1 MGISVPS
8 SPSQSPILQVAR
20 VVETSSNVTLS
31 GLQTIDGVLLV
42 ADERVLLTAQSD
54 GKQNGLWKASS
65 GAWTRPSD
73 YESGATIE
81 ANIVVPVS
89 SGTANADTR
98 WQITTDGTIVVD
110 TTSTTW
116 AKTDL
121 GITAVVDDTSPQLG
135 GNLNLDTHN
144 LVRGVNTVLSTT
156 TDGDAIHPN
165 DVGIGAISD
174 PARKLEILDA
184 SNPQLRLT
192 HTDGAEYM
200 ELQSLSSGDAA
211 VKITDSNVFVR
222 SGDTSSFVQ
231 VQNTT
236 TGQAD
241 SVSDGLSVGMSGY
254 AAYLWNRE
262 TNSNATLNLG
272 CSGAS
277 AVTIN
282 NTNDVGIGLAPGGDP
297 ARKLEILDASNPHIR
312 LTQTDGTDYTEIG
325 TIDNGQYIGSTLVD
339 VVGSGSVHSAF
350 IARGSGTSCFFQAQH
365 SAAQSDNVNKGL
377 TVGING
383 VNAQLNNREAGTLNI
398 STHNRVAIQVNDYP
412 SGGSSIAYQPG
423 TVPAASFPDDAT
435 PAPSSFPVDSAKTVL
450 ISTGSVQLPTLT
462 DPQHVGVQYVVM
474 NTSGSTL
481 TGAVTTTGTVK
492 MYDKNNTAGVQTTD
506 IDAYSAKTFVF
517 IESDKYVMVG

>member
-20 VVETSSNVTLS
+20 VVETSSDITLS

-42 ADERVLLTAQSD
+42 ADERVLLTAQGD
-54 GKQNGLWKASS
+54 GTENGLWKASS
-65 GAWTRPSD
+65 GAWSRPSD

-135 GNLNLDTHN
+135 GNLDLDSHN
-144 LVRGVNTVLSTT
+144 LVRGAETVLSTT

-165 DVGIGAISD
+165 DVGIGL
-174 PARKLEILDA
+174 P
-184 SNPQLRLT
+184 
-192 HTDGAEYM
+192 
-200 ELQSLSSGDAA
+200 
-211 VKITDSNVFVR
+211 
-222 SGDTSSFVQ
+222 
-231 VQNTT
+231 
-236 TGQAD
+236 
-241 SVSDGLSVGMSGY
+241 
-254 AAYLWNRE
+254 
-262 TNSNATLNLG
+262 
-272 CSGAS
+272 
-277 AVTIN
+277 
-282 NTNDVGIGLAPGGDP
+282 PGGDP

-312 LTQTDGTDYTEIG
+312 LTQTDATDYTEIG
-325 TIDNGQYIGSTLVD
+325 TIDNNTYIGSPLVNI
-339 VVGSGSVHSAF
+339 VGTGSVHSAF

-365 SAAQSDNVNKGL
+365 STAYSDNVNSGL

-383 VNAQLNNREAGTLNI
+383 VNAQINNREQGTLDLA
-398 STHNRVAIQVNDYP
+398 THNRVALQVNDYP
-412 SGGSSIAYQPG
+412 AGGSSIAYQPG
-423 TVPAASFPDDAT
+423 TVPAASFPDSAT
-435 PAPSSFPVDSAKTVL
+435 PHYTTMPADSAKTVL

-462 DPQHVGVQYVVM
+462 DPNHVGVQYVVM

>member
-8 SPSQSPILQVAR
+8 SPSQSLILQVAR
-20 VVETSSNVTLS
+20 VVEISSNIALS
-31 GLQTIDGVLLV
+31 GLQTIDGVTLV

-54 GKQNGLWKASS
+54 GKQNGLWKASA
-65 GAWTRPSD
+65 GAWSRPSD
-73 YESGATIE
+73 YESDVTVE
-81 ANIVVPVS
+81 SNIVVPVS
-89 SGTANADTR
+89 SGSTNADTR

-135 GNLNLDTHN
+135 GNLDLDSHN
-144 LVRGVNTVLSTT
+144 LVRGAETVLSTT

-165 DVGIGAISD
+165 DVGIG
-174 PARKLEILDA
+174 
-184 SNPQLRLT
+184 
-192 HTDGAEYM
+192 
-200 ELQSLSSGDAA
+200 LSPGD
-211 VKITDSNVFVR
+211 
-222 SGDTSSFVQ
+222 
-231 VQNTT
+231 
-236 TGQAD
+236 
-241 SVSDGLSVGMSGY
+241 
-254 AAYLWNRE
+254 
-262 TNSNATLNLG
+262 
-272 CSGAS
+272 
-277 AVTIN
+277 
-282 NTNDVGIGLAPGGDP
+282 DP

-325 TIDNGQYIGSTLVD
+325 TIDTGQYIGSTLVD
-339 VVGSGSVHSAF
+339 IVGTGSVHSAF

-365 SAAQSDNVNKGL
+365 STAQSDDVNDGL

-383 VNAQLNNREAGTLNI
+383 VNAQLNNREAGRLDI
-398 STHNRVAIQVNDYP
+398 ATHGRIAIQVNDYP

-423 TVPAASFPDDAT
+423 TVAAASFPDSAT
-435 PAPSSFPVDSAKTVL
+435 PTASSFPTDSAKTVL
-450 ISTGSVQLPTLT
+450 ISTGSVQLPTLS